1 MKNKKML
8 LILSLSMLSGAG
20 IASMNNN
27 VTTEA
32 DAATEYTVVL
42 YEDDVSAKPTVTDG
56 ATYQIGTTS
65 DVITAKTIG
74 LTYKSASNSSPTF
87 GGLSFDG
94 NTNKSSRYYGFVV
107 PENYSLTSVNL
118 TAFAS
123 NTSARTFFLGSEANK
138 KTSYQVANTTTLST
152 GTTKNVRQTAELI
165 NEGTT
170 LPSGTYYINT
180 TGSSMIHAL
189 TIKVVPSGYNVKF
202 MDETSEVST
211 LTQTVADG
219 GVVDSSL
226 NYTLDNKTGFAFK
239 GWATS
244 EGGDVVDLTTY
255 TVTAETTFY
264 AVWEAVTT
272 YTVSFDLNGGVG
284 EIAPITV
291 NSGETIS
298 EPTAPTKEDGS
309 AFVEWQ
315 LNGEKFDF
323 STPITSSIELVA
335 EWAAPVYSES
345 ITINESGFTWAK
357 DELDSTKTL
366 TTTVDMKDGSVN
378 TNPVVTWKSSDTTVV
393 SVDNGVLT
401 AEGKKGSATI
411 TALIYEGT
419 EHEQSASINVTV
431 GYTKLD
437 AENRVYEYDF
447 QKDSRALVE
456 YTDTS
461 KTGESGNFG
470 TAYNNEKFGIFTLK
484 VAEGKE
490 VKWFGTNKSGNPSV
504 FMTGGTFQFTVD
516 RAGTLEVNVAAGGT
530 GRTLTLTET
539 SDTQTVVKAGCT
551 LSFNIPSAGTYNL
564 EASANIYYK
573 QMKFT
578 SKAESKW
585 IDTDIHLGYQ
595 VGKLTADATRNNAVR
610 FVGFIN
616 KDALHFLSHTWF
628 NLALDGVKGENPVVT
643 SFNTN
648 KNTTVYE
655 SIEYYDTE
663 GSIQIFTPTAEFGTV
678 NDFYYFT
685 FTFYVV
691 EDFTGSI
698 TATAYTQDIDGNTYQ
713 TSASASVNF

>member
-27 VTTEA
+27 VTTKA
-32 DAATEYTVVL
+32 DAATEYTINL
-42 YEDDVSAKPTVTDG
+42 YEHNSETDPIPTDG
-56 ATYQIGTTS
+56 EQFQIGTTS
-65 DVITAKTIG
+65 DYVTVNLVGTDYTYKECKTSGSITADG
-74 LTYKSASNSSPTF
+74 FYFSGKSQ
-87 GGLSFDG
+87 
-94 NTNKSSRYYGFVV
+94 KKRYYTFTV
-107 PENYSLTSVNL
+107 PANYSLTSVNVSIFSG
-118 TAFAS
+118 TAD
-123 NTSARTFFLGSEANK
+123 RTAFLGSTYESDDSK
-138 KTSYQVANTTTLST
+138 KIEGTVSVTE
-152 GTTKNVRQTAELI
+152 TTKNTFFTQELLSD
-165 NEGTT
+165 GTV
-170 LPSGTYYINT
+170 LPSGTYYVNA
-180 TGSSMIHAL
+180 SAAL
-189 TIKVVPSGYNVKF
+189 GFGNITIKVAPFGYNVNF
-202 MDETSEVST
+202 MDGTSKVST

-447 QKDSRALVE
+447 QNDSRALVE

-461 KTGESGNFG
+461 KTGESENFG

-490 VKWFGTNKSGNPSV
+490 VKWFGTNKSSNPSI

-516 RAGTLEVNVAAGGT
+516 RAGTLEVTVAAGGNN
-530 GRTLTLTET
+530 RTLTLTET

-573 QMKFT
+573 QMKFA

-595 VGKLTADATRNNAVR
+595 VGKSSADATKNDVVR

-648 KNTTVYE
+648 ENTTVYE
-655 SIEYYDTE
+655 SIEYYDAE

-685 FTFYVV
+685 VTFYVA